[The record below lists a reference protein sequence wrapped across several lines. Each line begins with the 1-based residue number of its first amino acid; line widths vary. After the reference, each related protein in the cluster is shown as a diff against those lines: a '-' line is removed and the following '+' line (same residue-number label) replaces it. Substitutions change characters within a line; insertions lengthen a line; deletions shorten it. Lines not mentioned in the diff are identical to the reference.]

1 MSTQTDS
8 SPRPHHLQVIHW
20 LQTLTPTERQWASA
34 TLRFTRARPGDVICR
49 LGSTPTHWIGVVEG
63 LVKMSGYAEDGR
75 PVTFAGFPAG
85 GWFGEG
91 TILKQQA
98 YQYEIQALQPS
109 VLAWLPLGDFQR
121 LLDESIHFNH
131 WLMRQ
136 FNERLGQFIAWKAA
150 EQTQTIDERLAQ
162 ALSTLFDPAL
172 FPSAGDRLKIS
183 QQELAYLVGTSRQQI
198 NEALSRLR
206 DAGAAEGEYGGVH
219 LLNLQRLLGYRRP

>member
-1 MSTQTDS
+1 M
-8 SPRPHHLQVIHW
+8 
-20 LQTLTPTERQWASA
+20 SA
-34 TLRFTRARPGDVICR
+34 TLSFTRAQPGEVICR
-49 LGSTPTHWIGVVEG
+49 LGSMPTHWIGVVEG

-91 TILKQQA
+91 TILKQQT
-98 YQYEIQALQPS
+98 YQYEIQALQAS
-109 VLAWLPLGDFQR
+109 VLAWLPLASFQR

-172 FPSAGDRLKIS
+172 FPLAGDRLKIS

-206 DAGAAEGEYGGVH
+206 DAGAAEGEYGCVR
-219 LLNLQRLLGYRRP
+219 LLDLQRLLGYRRQ